1 MTCKLFFKEIQG
13 DLVAAISV
21 CDSAQHIAAD
31 TTTAEQDKLTLHS
44 LLLDKKIQ
52 QKIFTEVFTVR
63 DVKYSLLWYL
73 LRDHLK

>member
-21 CDSAQHIAAD
+21 CDSAQHITAD

-44 LLLDKKIQ
+44 LLLDKEDSAEDI
-52 QKIFTEVFTVR
+52 
-63 DVKYSLLWYL
+63 Y
-73 LRDHLK
+73 